1 MSLSMAAMVIFAA
14 IVLAIVMLIRRANR
28 EPGDVG

>member
-14 IVLAIVMLIRRANR
+14 IVLTIVMFMRRANR
-28 EPGDVG
+28 ESGAVG